1 MTYSEARI
9 RIGVYW
15 SLAWVLRIGTAL
27 ILFTV
32 FAKAI
37 YGLSAELGCGRSCY
51 AIPHNIAD
59 LFNNNIW
66 LLIIWNWLPNV
77 PSEFWYLQLV
87 SSAGLCAGFFMI
99 FTFLLDRCRH
109 DLSAVLKEAIFRM
122 RVASFNQIPNSQSVS
137 AIQAGGHVSIEQTI
151 NHPDIADWDKS
162 FAKSPIGQIII
173 AAAGGFLA
181 FLLGKLFDG

>member
-9 RIGVYW
+9 RIGIYW

-37 YGLSAELGCGRSCY
+37 YGLSAELGCGRPCY
-51 AIPHNIAD
+51 VIQDNIAD
-59 LFNNNIW
+59 LFNSNIW
-66 LLIIWNWLPNV
+66 MLIIWNWLPNV
-77 PSEFWYLQLV
+77 SPELWYLQLV
-87 SSAGLCAGFFMI
+87 SSAGLCAGFFMF
-99 FTFLLDRCRH
+99 FTFLLDRWRR
-109 DLSAVLKEAIFRM
+109 DLSAVLKEAVFRM
-122 RVASFNQIPNSQSVS
+122 RVARFNQSSNSQLVS

-151 NHPDIADWDKS
+151 NHPDIADWDRS

-173 AAAGGFLA
+173 AASGGFLA
-181 FLLGKLFDG
+181 FLLGKLFGG